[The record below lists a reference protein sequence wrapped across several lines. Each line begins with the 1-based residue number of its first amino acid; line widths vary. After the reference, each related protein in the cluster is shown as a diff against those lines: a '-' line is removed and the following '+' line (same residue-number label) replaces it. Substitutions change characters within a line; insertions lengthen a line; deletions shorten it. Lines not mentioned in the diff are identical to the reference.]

1 MDKTEFGERVRACQT
16 KLYRIGLSV
25 TGNPADAEDAAAEA
39 VMKAWE
45 KRGSLRDER
54 YFETWLTRIL
64 INAARDAVRRRR
76 IRNETQL
83 SDSLI
88 AEEKP
93 VSGVMAALS
102 RVDEKYRLPLVMNG
116 ALGMSAREI
125 ARVMNLPEGVV
136 RWRIEKGKKLAKN
149 EIMKEEGET

>member
-93 VSGVMAALS
+93 VSDVMAALS